1 VKVRTV
7 P

>member
-1 VKVRTV
+1 VRTV